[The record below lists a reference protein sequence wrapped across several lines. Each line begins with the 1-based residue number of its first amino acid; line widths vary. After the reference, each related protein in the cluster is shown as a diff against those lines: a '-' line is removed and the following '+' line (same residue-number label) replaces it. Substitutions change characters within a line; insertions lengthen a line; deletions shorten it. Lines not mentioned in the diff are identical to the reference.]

1 MNSTK
6 EITFSESTHTTPQIC
21 RSIFKSGKDTPT
33 SHDLTQ
39 KMAELINTIEN
50 PPSPFSGSKSMESTD

>member
-1 MNSTK
+1 MNRTK
-6 EITFSESTHTTPQIC
+6 EIAFSALPPTTHKIC

-39 KMAELINTIEN
+39 KMAELINTLEN
-50 PPSPFSGSKSMESTD
+50 PYSMIRCSKSTESTD

>member
-1 MNSTK
+1 MNSTE
-6 EITFSESTHTTPQIC
+6 EITLSESTPTTLKIC

-39 KMAELINTIEN
+39 KLAELINAIEN
-50 PPSPFSGSKSMESTD
+50 PSSPFSGSKSTESTD